1 MSKRKDLSPPD
12 KIIGWREWLVMPA
25 LGIDRIKAKVDT
37 GARSSALHA
46 IKIKRFERDG
56 ELWVR
61 FAVHPEQRKANP
73 TVDCE
78 ARVHD
83 ERRVKS
89 SVGHTQ
95 NRVVIRERVELLGE
109 SFFIDLT
116 LTNRDAMGFRML
128 LGREAVRRRFLV
140 DPGRSYLAGRKRS
153 KK

>member
-1 MSKRKDLSPPD
+1 MSKRKRVASPD
-12 KIIGWREWLVMPA
+12 KIIGWREWLA
-25 LGIDRIKAKVDT
+25 LPSLGVDRIKAKVDT

-61 FAVHPEQRKANP
+61 FFVHPEQRKA
-73 TVDCE
+73 TGAVACE

-95 NRVVIRERVELLGE
+95 KRIVIRERVELLGE
-109 SFFIDLT
+109 SFYIDLT

-140 DPGRSYLAGRKRS
+140 DPGRSYLAGRARPK
-153 KK
+153 

>member
-1 MSKRKDLSPPD
+1 MSKRKIITSPN
-12 KIIGWREWLVMPA
+12 KIIGWREWLTLPS
-25 LGIDRIKAKVDT
+25 LGIDQIKAKVDT

-46 IKIKRFERDG
+46 IKITRFERDG

-61 FAVHPEQRKANP
+61 FFVHPEQRKSTK
-73 TVDCE
+73 TVACE

-83 ERRVKS
+83 ERQVKS

-109 SFFIDLT
+109 SFYIDLT

-140 DPGRSYLAGRKRS
+140 DPGSSYLAGRPRS
-153 KK
+153 ND